1 MEAETQRMRK
11 EVKEKVRLVQ
21 HAKCPWESRDIQA
34 ETSIR
39 TVGASAPG
47 EECHTMGTPKV
58 LVGLRT

>member
-1 MEAETQRMRK
+1 MWK

-21 HAKCPWESRDIQA
+21 HAESPWESRDSQA

-47 EECHTMGTPKV
+47 EECHITGTPKV
-58 LVGLRT
+58 LAGPKDVDQGLR